1 MRRGSILLV
10 VLALAGCASV
20 GDLERK
26 APSFTGR
33 TTKSPSEYKLCVL
46 PAWLHIESVAHAVDT
61 PNGFE
66 LVIPSEVAATD
77 ELLIVKGD
85 AKGSDVSLH
94 ERMASLSRRS
104 YTETA
109 KACL

>member
-1 MRRGSILLV
+1 
-10 VLALAGCASV
+10 V
-20 GDLERK
+20 GDLEKK

-33 TTKSPSEYKLCVL
+33 TAKSPDAYKLCVL

-61 PNGFE
+61 PDGFE

-77 ELLIVKGD
+77 ELLIVKGN
-85 AKGSDVSLH
+85 AQGSDVSLH
-94 ERMASLSRRS
+94 ERIASLSRPS
-104 YTETA
+104 YTDTA